1 CLGVEGARGFEMPD
15 RKLGSGALFAATVF
29 LSAWLVFQ
37 VQPLLAKYVLP
48 WFGGTPAV
56 WTACMLFFQS
66 GLFFGYAYALLI
78 VQRVPARWQAVLHL
92 VLLAAALGTLPITP
106 DAGWKR
112 NAEGDPVWRILQLLT
127 VAVGLPYLLLSATGP
142 LLQAWHARVRPHV
155 SPYPLYALSNLGSL
169 LGLISYPFWFD
180 PAFAADQQ
188 TRIWSGG
195 FLIFA
200 AGCAICGAVVWRTPA
215 VPPVA
220 PGIGPPSRV
229 EARPPWPRIALW
241 FYLAMVPSVMLLAAT
256 NLVCTD
262 VAVVPFLW
270 VLPLTLYLL
279 SFILCF
285 QSLRWCHRGLWW
297 IAWAIVT
304 VAAIRVLARG
314 IGVVTSDPVA
324 VQILVFF
331 ALLFCCAML
340 CHGELARTKPDPAHL
355 TTFYLTLAAGGAA
368 GGVFV
373 GLIAPRVLVINAEV
387 SIAMVACTAV
397 ILMVLYSDPSG
408 RLRQGRPRWVWG
420 CLLLALA
427 ALTATQVVQFQRT
440 LAGVQE
446 VHRNFFG
453 VLQVKLKPAAVAT
466 SGLVCQLIHGR
477 TMHGLQFINADKRR
491 CPTSYY
497 GEQSAIGLLLQA
509 DPSAP
514 PRRIGVVGLGVGT
527 LAAYAR
533 PGDEFRFYEINP
545 AVIDLAQRFFD
556 YLPACRGSVEIVE
569 GDARILLEQEPAQAF
584 DVLVLDAF
592 SSDSI
597 PVHLLTREAFAGY
610 LRHLK
615 QDGVLA
621 VHISN
626 VHVDLSPVVAGQAT
640 HFQLAMAGFES
651 SANEDTETRF
661 AIWML
666 LSRNARALEIEAV
679 QRAKLPRPDR
689 ELAWTDQR
697 NSVFQT
703 LRAWR

>member
-1 CLGVEGARGFEMPD
+1 MPD
-15 RKLGSGALFAATVF
+15 RKLASGVLFAATVF

-37 VQPLLAKYVLP
+37 VQPLIAKYVLP

-78 VQRVPARWQAVLHL
+78 VQRVPARWQAALHV
-92 VLLAAALGTLPITP
+92 VLLTAALATLPITP
-106 DAGWKR
+106 DAGWKP
-112 NAEGDPVWRILQLLT
+112 NAGDEPVWRILQLLI
-127 VAVGLPYLLLSATGP
+127 VSVGLPYTLLSATGP

-155 SPYPLYALSNLGSL
+155 SPYPLYALSNLGAL
-169 LGLISYPFWFD
+169 LGLVSYPFLFD

-188 TRIWSGG
+188 TWIWSWT
-195 FLIFA
+195 FVVFA
-200 AGCAICGAVVWRTPA
+200 LGCGVCGAVVGRMPA
-215 VPPVA
+215 VSPADPGVDPPGGSA
-220 PGIGPPSRV
+220 T
-229 EARPPWPRIALW
+229 RPTWRRMALW
-241 FYLAMVPSVMLLAAT
+241 FYLAMVPSVMLLAT
-256 NLVCTD
+256 TSLICTD

-270 VLPLTLYLL
+270 VVPLTLYLL

-285 QSLRWCHRGLWW
+285 QSLRWCHRGFWW
-297 IAWAIVT
+297 IAWVPVT
-304 VAAIRVLARG
+304 AAAVRVLARG

-324 VQILVFF
+324 VQVLVFF

-340 CHGELARTKPDPAHL
+340 CHGELARSKPHPAHL

-373 GLIAPRVLVINAEV
+373 GLVAPQLLVINAEV

-397 ILMVLYSDPSG
+397 ILIVLYSDPSS
-408 RLRQGRPRWVWG
+408 RLRQGRPRWAWG
-420 CLLLALA
+420 CLLLVLA

-453 VLQVKLKPAAVAT
+453 VLQVKLQPAAVAT
-466 SGLVCQLIHGR
+466 NGHVCQLIHGR
-477 TMHGLQFINADKRR
+477 TMHGLQFVDTGKRR

-497 GEQSAIGLLLQA
+497 GEQSAIGLLLRDHPTA
-509 DPSAP
+509 VR
-514 PRRIGVVGLGVGT
+514 RRIGVVGLGVGT

-533 PGDEFRFYEINP
+533 PGDELRFYEINP

-556 YLPACRGSVEIVE
+556 YLPACRGRVDVVE
-569 GDARILLEQEPAQAF
+569 GDARILLEQEAPQAF

-597 PVHLLTREAFAGY
+597 PVHLLTREAFTVY

-615 QDGVLA
+615 QDGVMA

-626 VHVDLSPVVAGQAT
+626 VHVDLRPVVAGQAAC
-640 HFQLAMAGFES
+640 FGLSMAGFES
-651 SANEDTETRF
+651 SANDDTETRY

-666 LSRNARALEIEAV
+666 LSRNARSLEIEAV
-679 QRAKLPRPDR
+679 QRAKLPPPDR
-689 ELAWTDQR
+689 ELIWTDQR
-697 NSVFQT
+697 NSVFQV
-703 LRAWR
+703 LRTWR